1 MVSVRTYLR
10 WTGQHRT
17 ISAAFG
23 LFLLSAW
30 MGMAVSP
37 LEWIDLDHPMGPVIL
52 LSGLA
57 LTGLSFVGLCVFV
70 RCPRC
75 RARLLWHAVSKDAHP
90 HGLNGLLLAT
100 KCPFCS
106 FPEEP
111 SEAV

>member
-1 MVSVRTYLR
+1 VRTYLR
-10 WTGQHRT
+10 WTGQHKR
-17 ISAAFG
+17 IVAAYG
-23 LFLLSAW
+23 LLIL
-30 MGMAVSP
+30 GGILTYVSSS
-37 LEWIDLDHPMGPVIL
+37 EWIDIPDSLWPVVL

-57 LTGLSFVGLCVFV
+57 LTFVSFVGLCLFV

-75 RARLLWHAVSKDAHP
+75 RVRLFWHAASEDAHP

-111 SEAV
+111 SGAV